1 MHIASRTLQL
11 KESVIRE
18 MTRLAIECGAVNLSQ
33 GFPDFDPPPEVIEA
47 ATRAL
52 TGGQNQYSMS
62 WGLPSLRQA
71 LARRYSSMLGW
82 EVDAD
87 RHVVVTCGV
96 TEAVA
101 CAFLA
106 VLDRGDEVIVL
117 EPAHETYGPAAMLAD
132 AVMVP
137 VTLQAPDFALDVER
151 IEAAI
156 GPRTRAI
163 LINTPHNPTGRVFN
177 IAELTALAEV
187 VVRHDLVVITDEIY
201 DEILYDG
208 RCHVAPGSL
217 GALMERTVTIGGL
230 GKTFAMTGWRLGH
243 AIAPDRLTK
252 AVRGAHD
259 FLTVCA
265 ATPLQAAGA
274 AALALDRGF
283 YRQMVADYHMRRDL
297 FCDTLTSVGLVHHRP
312 EGAYYAMAD
321 FTGVRPDLDDQ
332 AFTRWLTT
340 EVGVACVP
348 GRVFHST
355 FDGEAPT
362 GHNMVRFAF
371 AKRLETLND
380 AADRLR
386 RGLG

>member
-18 MTRLAIECGAVNLSQ
+18 MTRLAISCGAVNLSQ
-33 GFPDFDPPPEVIEA
+33 GFPDFDPPPQVIEA

-62 WGLPSLRQA
+62 WGLPSLREA
-71 LARRYSSMLGW
+71 LARRYRTMLGW

-137 VTLQAPDFALDVER
+137 VTLQAPEFALDPDR

-177 IAELTALAEV
+177 GAELAAVAELV
-187 VVRHDLVVITDEIY
+187 LRHDLVVITDEIY

-208 RCHVAPGSL
+208 RVHVAPGSL
-217 GALMERTVTIGGL
+217 EALRERTVTIGGL

-243 AIAPDRLTK
+243 AIAPDQLTR

-274 AALALDRGF
+274 AALELDRSF
-283 YRQMVADYHMRRDL
+283 YTQMVADYHERRRL
-297 FCDTLTSVGLVHHRP
+297 FCDTLTEVGLVHHRP
-312 EGAYYAMAD
+312 EGAYYAMTD
-321 FTGVRPDLDDQ
+321 FTGVRPDLDDE

-355 FDGEAPT
+355 LDGARPT

-371 AKRLETLND
+371 AKRLDTLNE

-386 RGLG
+386 AGLG